1 MYQNTYTIYI
11 RNKYMNFKNLSKS
24 DNFKKGLFQPLEH
37 FNGFSIEVIK
47 ILLQKTNWQ
56 LLGCYNIFNDL
67 FLILR
72 KYKLF
77 TILLLSIHSKLRKN
91 TYYLIPKI

>member
-1 MYQNTYTIYI
+1 MYQKTYTIYS

-24 DNFKKGLFQPLEH
+24 DNLKTGLFQRFEH
-37 FNGFSIEVIK
+37 FNSFSTGAIK
-47 ILLQKTNWQ
+47 IPLKKTNWQ
-56 LLGCYNIFNDL
+56 LFFYNIFNDL

-72 KYKLF
+72 KYKFF